1 MAVLYGAYRTDIK
14 AIDHV
19 KLIPDRSPSID
30 FKQIDLLGARCPL
43 FFNLNHRISAP
54 GASGSLEVVYHT
66 VDVNLHK
73 STSAINIFMD
83 IISYICIYQP
93 IEQVNSGLGGVAVPE
108 SFTGVIV
115 ACLVFLARHQ
125 HVLV

>member
-66 VDVNLHK
+66 VDHEKILPARVCEYEKPHGAPHVPHHVHNLGREK
-73 STSAINIFMD
+73 TI
-83 IISYICIYQP
+83 P
-93 IEQVNSGLGGVAVPE
+93 
-108 SFTGVIV
+108 
-115 ACLVFLARHQ
+115 VFL
-125 HVLV
+125 